1 MDVTPETIYLVEE
14 HSGPS
19 GDMAY
24 WMTVFLTADEARN
37 AVENRRTRGG
47 KPPLRWEGGRS
58 VLTGRP
64 FSGGSGTSYTIMP
77 LSVHRASLYEEHSG
91 AA

>member
-1 MDVTPETIYLVEE
+1 MDVTPDKIYLVEE

-24 WMTVFLTADEARN
+24 WMTVFLTADEART
-37 AVENRRTRGG
+37 AVEDRRTRGG

-64 FSGGSGTSYTIMP
+64 FPGGGGTSYTIMP
-77 LSVHRASLYEEHSG
+77 LSVQRAPLYEEQSG

>member
-1 MDVTPETIYLVEE
+1 
-14 HSGPS
+14 
-19 GDMAY
+19 MAY